1 MPIMQPTMPQREN
14 NGVSVC
20 LFEGYK
26 VKTQWLMCGNKLSAP
41 SRNSTE
47 CVNKTVFDT
56 AFGTAY

>member
-14 NGVSVC
+14 NGISAR

-26 VKTQWLMCGNKLSAP
+26 IKTQWLICGNKLSAP
-41 SRNSTE
+41 ARNSAE
-47 CVNKTVFDT
+47 SVNKTVFDT